1 MARVLNASYND
12 LIERAQQIFWIK
24 GYKGLSVQELSKY
37 LEVSQSVLYNKY
49 SKDMLFTGSLDYYTN
64 TYSDPFLSQLRASN
78 KGLESLKLFFYE
90 LIDAL
95 KNKTFP
101 KSCLMVNTIVEL
113 RNENQEVVDRYDSY
127 LEVLKDSY
135 IVVLK
140 KSYELGQFKKKEC
153 IDNYADF
160 LLGIIFS
167 MSILYKLND
176 VPELRK
182 YIDEQ
187 LSFII

>member
-12 LIERAQQIFWIK
+12 LIERAQEIFWLK
-24 GYKGLSVQELSKY
+24 GYKGLSVQELSKH
-37 LEVSQSVLYNKY
+37 LEVSASVLYNKY

-64 TYSDPFLSQLRASN
+64 TYSDPFLSQLRASTE
-78 KGLESLKLFFYE
+78 GLESLKLFFYE
-90 LIDAL
+90 LIEAL
-95 KNKTFP
+95 KNRTFP

-113 RNENQEVVDRYDSY
+113 RNENQDVVDRYDSY

-135 IVVLK
+135 VVVLNK
-140 KSYELGQFKKKEC
+140 AYDLGQFKKKEK
-153 IDNYADF
+153 INDYAEF

-176 VPELRK
+176 IPTLRQF
-182 YIDEQ
+182 IDEQ
-187 LSFII
+187 LSFIK

>member
-1 MARVLNASYND
+1 MAKALSISYDD
-12 LIERAQQIFWIK
+12 LIEKSQEIFWLK
-24 GYKGLSVQELSKY
+24 GYKGLSVPELSKY
-37 LEVSQSVLYNKY
+37 LGVSQSILYNKY
-49 SKDMLFTGSLDYYTN
+49 SKEMLFNGSLDYYTS
-64 TYSDPFLSQLRASN
+64 TYSDPFLSQLRTSTE
-78 KGLESLKLFFYE
+78 GLESLKLFFYE
-90 LIDAL
+90 LIEAL

-113 RNENQEVVDRYDSY
+113 RNESQDVVNRYDSY

-135 IVVLK
+135 LVVLNK
-140 KSYELGQFKKKEC
+140 AYHLGQFKKKES
-153 IDNYADF
+153 IDDYAEF

-176 VPELRK
+176 RPELRQ

-187 LSFII
+187 LSFIV

>member
-1 MARVLNASYND
+1 MTRALNTSYND
-12 LIERAQQIFWIK
+12 LIKQAQEIFWLK
-24 GYKGLSVQELSKY
+24 GYKGISVQELSNY
-37 LEVSQSVLYNKY
+37 LDVSQSILYNKY

-64 TYSDPFLSQLRASN
+64 TYSDPFLSQLRASTE
-78 KGLESLKLFFYE
+78 GLEALKLFFYE
-90 LIDAL
+90 LIEAL
-95 KNKTFP
+95 KNRTFP

-113 RNENQEVVDRYDSY
+113 RNENQEVVNKYNSY
-127 LEVLKDSY
+127 LEVLKESY

-140 KSYELGQFKKKEC
+140 KSYDLGQFKKKEC
-153 IDNYADF
+153 INDYADF

>member
-1 MARVLNASYND
+1 MARVLNTSYEE
-12 LIERAQQIFWIK
+12 LIERVQEIFWLK
-24 GYKGLSVQELSKY
+24 GYKGLSVPELSKH
-37 LEVSQSVLYNKY
+37 LGISQSVLYNKY
-49 SKDMLFTGSLDYYTN
+49 SKDMLFNDSLDYYTN
-64 TYSDPFLSQLRASN
+64 TYSDPFLSQLRASTE
-78 KGLESLKLFFYE
+78 GLKSLKLFFYE
-90 LIDAL
+90 LIEAL

-113 RNENQEVVDRYDSY
+113 RNENKDVVDRYDSY

-135 IVVLK
+135 LVVLNK
-140 KSYELGQFKKKEC
+140 AYDLGQFKKKES
-153 IDNYADF
+153 IDDYAEF

-176 VPELRK
+176 IPQLRK

>member
-1 MARVLNASYND
+1 MARVLNTSYDD
-12 LIERAQQIFWIK
+12 LIERAQEIFWLK

-37 LEVSQSVLYNKY
+37 LDVSQSVLYNKY

-64 TYSDPFLSQLRASN
+64 TYSDPFLSQLREST

-127 LEVLKDSY
+127 LEVLKESY
-135 IVVLK
+135 VVVLK

-153 IDNYADF
+153 INDYADF

-167 MSILYKLND
+167 MSILYKLNEI
-176 VPELRK
+176 PELRK

-187 LSFII
+187 ISFII

>member
-1 MARVLNASYND
+1 MARVLNASYNE
-12 LIERAQQIFWIK
+12 LIERAQEIFWLK
-24 GYKGLSVQELSKY
+24 GYKGLSVRELSKY
-37 LEVSQSVLYNKY
+37 LGVSESVLYNKY
-49 SKDMLFTGSLDYYTN
+49 SKDMLFIGSLDYYTS
-64 TYSDPFLSQLRASN
+64 TYSDPFLSQLRASTE
-78 KGLESLKLFFYE
+78 GLESLKLFFYE
-90 LIDAL
+90 LIEAL

-127 LEVLKDSY
+127 LEVLKESY
-135 IVVLK
+135 VVVLN
-140 KSYELGQFKKKEC
+140 KSYDLGQFKKKEN
-153 IDNYADF
+153 IDDYAEF

-176 VPELRK
+176 IPELRQ

-187 LSFII
+187 LSFIV

>member
-12 LIERAQQIFWIK
+12 LIEKAQEIFWLK

-37 LEVSQSVLYNKY
+37 LEVSPSVLYNKY
-49 SKDMLFTGSLDYYTN
+49 SKDLLFTGSLDYYTN
-64 TYSDPFLSQLRASN
+64 TYSDPFLSQLRASTE
-78 KGLESLKLFFYE
+78 GLESLKLFFYE
-90 LIDAL
+90 LIEAL

-113 RNENQEVVDRYDSY
+113 RNENKEVVDRYDSY
-127 LEVLKDSY
+127 LEVLKESY

-140 KSYELGQFKKKEC
+140 KSFELGQFKKKEN
-153 IDNYADF
+153 IDDYAEF
-160 LLGIIFS
+160 LLGVIFS

-176 VPELRK
+176 IPELRQ

-187 LSFII
+187 LLFII